1 MVGFLESTRVEWY
14 LQSFTATVARADR
27 WTLSLPLTVVFI
39 ERLNYALLISTT
51 TKTPTKMYF
60 WGLS

>member
-39 ERLNYALLISTT
+39 ERLNYALLIPLQL
-51 TKTPTKMYF
+51 KPQLK
-60 WGLS
+60 LSLIHI